1 MRQVWVACGFGQG
14 QRQLSFLESGGKKRH
29 SLPCREETQTRWP
42 LADTYPMNKQ
52 TKKESKSVRETQ
64 GAARGAER
72 GTSSVTPPW
81 RSPLLCQLPRGGHH
95 HHRRGDRHDGDASSR
110 SLEARVCDG
119 RAVIPPGH
127 GRTCPGPP
135 TCSWLRSSAAF
146 SRYTPVSA
154 FLPFTRTAVV
164 LG

>member
-81 RSPLLCQLPRGGHH
+81 RSPLLCQLPRAATTTSDGATDTTEM
-95 HHRRGDRHDGDASSR
+95 HR
-110 SLEARVCDG
+110 L
-119 RAVIPPGH
+119 AVW
-127 GRTCPGPP
+127 R
-135 TCSWLRSSAAF
+135 RESAMAE
-146 SRYTPVSA
+146 P
-154 FLPFTRTAVV
+154 
-164 LG
+164 